1 MSVLRKAIDALRA
14 SEERWFG
21 EEIGYVPLGGT
32 SYRVTAVPGRTVFR
46 QQNEYGA
53 FVRTETRDFIVRRE
67 QLAAEPQKGDE
78 IAYGGRTYEV
88 LAPNGEPAWRWSD
101 PTHTAYRI
109 HTKLTE
115 GES

>member
-1 MSVLRKAIDALRA
+1 MSVLSEAMNALRA
-14 SEERWFG
+14 TEEQWFG
-21 EEIGYVPLGGT
+21 EEIDYVPLDGVR
-32 SYRVTAVPGRTVFR
+32 YKVTAVPGRTVFR

-53 FVRTETRDFIVRRE
+53 FVRTETRDFIVKRE
-67 QLAAEPQKGDE
+67 SLAAEPRKGDE
-78 IAYGGRTYEV
+78 IVDGGKTYEV